1 MGSLSQ
7 ILKPIHQV
15 QANMHKNLHISV
27 MGNFVYKNFTS
38 VEISVQT
45 LVAISDL
52 RILHNQPE
60 ILKSKRKFIIFF
72 MPLKQFIMHG

>member
-1 MGSLSQ
+1 
-7 ILKPIHQV
+7 
-15 QANMHKNLHISV
+15 